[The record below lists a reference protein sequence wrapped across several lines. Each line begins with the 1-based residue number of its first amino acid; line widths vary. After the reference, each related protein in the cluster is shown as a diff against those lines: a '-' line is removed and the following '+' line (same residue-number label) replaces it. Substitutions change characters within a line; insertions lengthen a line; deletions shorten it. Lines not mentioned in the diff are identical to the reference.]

1 MSLEL
6 FSLAGRVALITG
18 GNGGIGRAMA
28 MGLQQAGARVAVTGR
43 NAGKNRDMSEVL
55 GEHGAVYPLDVRD
68 EAAVQHIIAQVV
80 ERFGRLDILI
90 NNAGIARRSTLVD
103 MSLENWTA
111 VIETHLTGSFLC
123 SKYAAQAMI
132 ARGAGG
138 KLINIGSM
146 YSLYGGAGLSNYGS
160 AKTGIVGLTR
170 ALAGELA
177 VHHIQVNAILPGW
190 YETELTQNISDTW
203 REQIRRKTPAG
214 RWGTGA
220 DLVGATVFLASPAS
234 DFVTGVCLPV
244 DGGYAISDRFS
255 DA

>member
-28 MGLQQAGARVAVTGR
+28 LGMQKAGARVAVTGR
-43 NAGKNRDMSEVL
+43 NAAKNREVAEAL
-55 GEHGAVYPLDVRD
+55 GEDGAVFALDVR
-68 EAAVQHIIAQVV
+68 EEQAVQQVIAQVV

-90 NNAGIARRSTLVD
+90 NNAGIARRSTIVN
-103 MSLENWTA
+103 MPLENWNA

-123 SKYAAQAMI
+123 SKHAAQAMI

-146 YSLYGGAGLSNYGS
+146 YSIYGGAGLSNYGA

-177 VHHIQVNAILPGW
+177 VHQIQVNAILPGW
-190 YETELTQNISDTW
+190 YETELTQNISDSW

-220 DLVGATVFLASPAS
+220 DLVGAAVFLASAAS
-234 DFVTGVCLPV
+234 DFVTGACLPV
-244 DGGYAISDRFS
+244 DGGYAISDRFI